1 MSLFKTVRNALG
13 LLTAI
18 EVANLLVYHT
28 LQGDKP
34 QEVQIAAHR
43 GGAALA
49 PENTPEAFRNAARIG
64 ADWIEF
70 DLHRTSDGVLVVM
83 HDDTVNRM
91 TNGQGFIKD
100 MTWEQIR
107 ALRLVNGEQVMSFAE
122 IIAFARERNMGIL
135 PELKSTD
142 YYPGMEIQAL
152 ELVRDAGYLDKTI
165 FLSFQWDVLE
175 NLKEAEPAA
184 RVAPLYGLYQW
195 DLSKPL
201 PANAEIVAP
210 MAEMV
215 LINPWMIQQAHAA
228 GRQVW
233 VWFGPLDR
241 PAVYR
246 LALELGVDGLIVN
259 DPVAAMRIAGV
270 DSKSL
275 PLLKG
280 AG

>member
-1 MSLFKTVRNALG
+1 MSLFKTLRNALG
-13 LLTAI
+13 LMAVI
-18 EVANLLVYHT
+18 EIANLVTYRV
-28 LQGDKP
+28 LQGPKP
-34 QEVQIAAHR
+34 QNMQIAAHR

-70 DLHRTSDGVLVVM
+70 DIHRTSDGVLVVM

-91 TNGQGFIKD
+91 TNGDGFIKD

-107 ALRLVNGEQVMSFAE
+107 SLRLVNGEQVMSFEE
-122 IIAFARERNMGIL
+122 IIAFAREAGLGIL

-142 YYPGMEIQAL
+142 FYPGMEIQAL
-152 ELVRDAGYLDKTI
+152 EMVRHAGYLDRTI
-165 FLSFQWDVLE
+165 FLSFHWDVLE

-184 RVAPLYGLYQW
+184 KVAPLYGPYQW
-195 DLSKPL
+195 DLSEPR
-201 PANAEIVAP
+201 PESAEIVAP
-210 MAEMV
+210 MAEMA

-246 LALELGVDGLIVN
+246 LVMELGVDGIIVN
-259 DPVAAMRIAGV
+259 DPVAAMRLVATV
-270 DSKSL
+270 RSTTPARERAK
-275 PLLKG
+275 
-280 AG
+280 